1 MNGIFLEGVT
11 KAELLETISSEIQKA
26 IEAAGIDMLISTRE
40 AAKFLECTEATIRN
54 HHKAGKLKNLSP
66 GEHQKW
72 SLREVI
78 RLKRK

>member
-11 KAELLETISSEIQKA
+11 KAELFETISSEIQKA
-26 IEAAGIDMLISTRE
+26 IEAAGIDMLISTGE
-40 AAKFLECTEATIRN
+40 AAKFLECTEATVRN